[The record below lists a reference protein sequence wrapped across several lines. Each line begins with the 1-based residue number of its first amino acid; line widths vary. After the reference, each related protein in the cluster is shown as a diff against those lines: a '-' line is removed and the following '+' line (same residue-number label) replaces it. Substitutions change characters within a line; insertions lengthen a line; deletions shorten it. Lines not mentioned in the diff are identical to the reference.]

1 MWDRVLGV
9 WRDACDRAAA
19 LYRERAAHLNTTPDE
34 DAATVGRLHMV
45 AWRALLDRVQES
57 TSETVLAS
65 RLRAFFEDRFRY
77 DASGVPRVWKPSDD
91 MDDAFVQA
99 RDATLALIPL
109 YATMQ
114 PETPPTVAG
123 DEDTPSWDE
132 ARRRPVGAAVCR
144 AGPSFPP

>member
-1 MWDRVLGV
+1 MHLEEDLRAVARTLRADETQKLAVRLEKDIRRHLAEPIEAALSEPDAGMWDRVLGV

-91 MDDAFVQA
+91 MD
-99 RDATLALIPL
+99 LSLIHI
-109 YATMQ
+109 
-114 PETPPTVAG
+114 
-123 DEDTPSWDE
+123 
-132 ARRRPVGAAVCR
+132 
-144 AGPSFPP
+144 